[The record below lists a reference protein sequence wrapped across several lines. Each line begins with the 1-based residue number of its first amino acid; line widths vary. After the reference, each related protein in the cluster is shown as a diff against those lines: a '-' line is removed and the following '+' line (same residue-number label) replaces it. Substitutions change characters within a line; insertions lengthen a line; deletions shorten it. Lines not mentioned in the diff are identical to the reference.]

1 MMSSVAALN
10 AVNFFMA
17 DVRDGLGPYLGVFLQ
32 KEKWSPGEIGL
43 VMTIGGLAG
52 MVATAPLGALVDRV
66 QRSASSSRRAFRIR
80 SAAADR
86 LKQLMFVV
94 GQ

>member
-1 MMSSVAALN
+1 MSTSLQALN

-17 DVRDGLGPYLGVFLQ
+17 DVVGGLGPYLGVFLQ
-32 KEKWSPGEIGL
+32 QKDLSPAQIGA

-66 QRSASSSRRAFRIR
+66 QRSASSSRRAFRFR
-80 SAAADR
+80 SGAVDR